1 MAYADTAERAALIH
15 GFRALA
21 GYLESNPGVPAP
33 GYADVYAF
41 PSGDDCAVMRAGID
55 TVAQLLGSQARET
68 GSRRHYGVTRP
79 FGPVQYRAVAICRHH
94 HHHDGHR

>member
-41 PSGDDCAVMRAGID
+41 PPDDDCTVMRAEID
-55 TVAQLLGSQARET
+55 AIAALLGCQARET